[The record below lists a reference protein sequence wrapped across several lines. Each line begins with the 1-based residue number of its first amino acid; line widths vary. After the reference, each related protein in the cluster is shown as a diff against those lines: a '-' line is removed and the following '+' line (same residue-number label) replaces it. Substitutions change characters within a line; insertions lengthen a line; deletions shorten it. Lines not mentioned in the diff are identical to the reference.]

1 MSSRNKALYDS
12 ITKSVNFI
20 CKFPPSFFS
29 LEKLSYFLA
38 WFQTCESPPTRPI
51 CLMHLVSSAL
61 MAVSPRLEKQSPN
74 QEFSRQDKDVGTL
87 WLVSYLTT
95 FVVKKKKS
103 VDEIGV
109 AVQVDSGQEI

>member
-1 MSSRNKALYDS
+1 
-12 ITKSVNFI
+12 
-20 CKFPPSFFS
+20 
-29 LEKLSYFLA
+29 
-38 WFQTCESPPTRPI
+38 
-51 CLMHLVSSAL
+51 MHLVSSAL